1 MILRN
6 FIKKVLIFGIISF
19 LVFSTDL
26 TKLSAEEINWV
37 EVAKINNEIQ
47 MIDVNSIKYSDKGIL
62 SVITRYSN
70 FDTNDQNNINTKSY
84 LLVVDCENRLFS
96 KLPVNGEAN
105 QVKAWDAPTDDK
117 LLKKTILNSCSY

>member
-6 FIKKVLIFGIISF
+6 FIKKVLIFGFISF
-19 LVFSTDL
+19 LVFLSDY

-47 MIDVNSIKYSDKGIL
+47 MIDANSVKYNSRGFL
-62 SVITRYSN
+62 SVITKHS
-70 FDTNDQNNINTKSY
+70 DLDQNDQDNKNTKSY
-84 LLVVDCENRLFS
+84 LLVVDCEKRLFS

-105 QVKAWDAPTDDK
+105 QVKVWNAPTEDK

>member
-6 FIKKVLIFGIISF
+6 FIKKVLIFGFISF
-19 LVFSTDL
+19 LVFLSDY

-47 MIDVNSIKYSDKGIL
+47 MIDANSVKYNNKGFL
-62 SVITRYSN
+62 SVITKHS
-70 FDTNDQNNINTKSY
+70 DLDQNDQDNKNTKSY
-84 LLVVDCENRLFS
+84 LLVVDCEKRLFS

-105 QVKAWDAPTDDK
+105 QVKVWNAPTEDK

>member
-6 FIKKVLIFGIISF
+6 FIKKVLIFGFISF
-19 LVFSTDL
+19 LVFLSDY

-47 MIDVNSIKYSDKGIL
+47 MIDANSVKYNNKGFL
-62 SVITRYSN
+62 SVITKHS
-70 FDTNDQNNINTKSY
+70 DLDQNDQDNKNTKSY
-84 LLVVDCENRLFS
+84 LLVVDCEKRLFS
-96 KLPVNGEAN
+96 KLPANGEAN
-105 QVKAWDAPTDDK
+105 QVKVWNAPTEDK

>member
-19 LVFSTDL
+19 LVFSTDF

-47 MIDVNSIKYSDKGIL
+47 MIDANSIKYSNKGFL
-62 SVITRYSN
+62 SVITKYSD
-70 FDTNDQNNINTKSY
+70 FDKNDQDNMNNESY

-105 QVKAWDAPTDDK
+105 QVKVWDAPNDDK
-117 LLKKTILNSCSY
+117 LLKKTMLNSCSY

>member
-19 LVFSTDL
+19 LLFSSYYTM
-26 TKLSAEEINWV
+26 LSAEEINWV

-47 MIDVNSIKYSDKGIL
+47 MIDANSIKYSNRGFL
-62 SVITRYSN
+62 SVITKYS
-70 FDTNDQNNINTKSY
+70 DIDPNDQNNINTKSY

-96 KLPVNGEAN
+96 KLPVNGEAK
-105 QVKAWDAPTDDK
+105 QVKVWDAPTDDK
-117 LLKKTILNSCSY
+117 LLKKTILNICSY